1 MNAHQTAIDL
11 YAERREDIA
20 RLIDWLGL
28 ELDKHQARAK
38 ADPKDWG
45 YAGDLGN
52 VRAKLVKTVAFLANQ
67 DPDNIE
73 NLLSDCR

>member
-1 MNAHQTAIDL
+1 MSAKQTASDL

-28 ELDKHQARAK
+28 ELDKHQAK
-38 ADPKDWG
+38 AEAEPRDWG
-45 YAGDLGN
+45 YTGDLGN
-52 VRAKLVKTVAFLANQ
+52 VRAKLVNAVAFLANQ
-67 DPDNIE
+67 EPQDIE

>member
-1 MNAHQTAIDL
+1 MSAKQTASDL
-11 YAERREDIA
+11 YTQRREDIA

-28 ELDKHQARAK
+28 ELDKHQAK
-38 ADPKDWG
+38 AEAEPSDWG

-52 VRAKLVKTVAFLANQ
+52 VRAKLIRTVAFLANQ
-67 DPDNIE
+67 EPEDIE